1 MINRNRKSK
10 LHIPSLITS
19 VMLILFGIFAFF
31 IKYDYVIVLI
41 MYNGLAGLVIFYG
54 IHILLFCIIDYIR
67 CRKEINNVVNG

>member
-1 MINRNRKSK
+1 
-10 LHIPSLITS
+10 
-19 VMLILFGIFAFF
+19 MLILFGIFAFF

-67 CRKEINNVVNG
+67 CRKEINNVVNGWAYWKKKWYFFTGNIE